1 MTNTAKILLKILL
14 HGDLHE
20 DDLEKYFDLD
30 SNSVKKNLKILNDIL
45 ITEKLGYIQKHN
57 NIYTLQKISN
67 DFSGFLSKL
76 DVLSSQERQDI
87 LCIRLLLKNELNLE
101 KLKVE
106 MNISRTTLHN
116 DLNNLKL
123 YLKKNNIEIESKCFK
138 GIFLKNTDAKN
149 IKYILSEKFMAL
161 FIGKNFLT
169 KLQKKILEEID
180 VIDKNK
186 FFKTYSKINDE
197 FKLGK
202 FIFTFYASYSMA
214 CVNQLIGPL
223 VFSDCDHSTLNHPE
237 LKNISKRLNKLKLDF
252 NSEFKFYLTDIIIK
266 TYYYMTFNSFLNNS
280 FNLFLNKLKDIFEL
294 NSNEYNE
301 LSNRLIFCYQM
312 GYLNYKYNLFWIN
325 LSYKY
330 PHHSEI
336 IDFFSETIKNSNT
349 KMFYSDIALLSNIII
364 EFLNEKN
371 YSKNFKILFVLVNT
385 NTEQSQKI
393 DNYLQLFYPEVK
405 FEVKNFLDIN
415 YFSNGALNDYNLII
429 SEFQNLDYPNLE
441 KIGRLNILELQNI
454 LNEIITKKILL
465 KLNHYKEKFSL
476 KKL

>member
-45 ITEKLGYIQKHN
+45 ITEKLGCIQKHN

-67 DFSGFLSKL
+67 DFSRFLAKL

-202 FIFTFYASYSMA
+202 
-214 CVNQLIGPL
+214 
-223 VFSDCDHSTLNHPE
+223 
-237 LKNISKRLNKLKLDF
+237 
-252 NSEFKFYLTDIIIK
+252 
-266 TYYYMTFNSFLNNS
+266 
-280 FNLFLNKLKDIFEL
+280 
-294 NSNEYNE
+294 
-301 LSNRLIFCYQM
+301 
-312 GYLNYKYNLFWIN
+312 
-325 LSYKY
+325 
-330 PHHSEI
+330 
-336 IDFFSETIKNSNT
+336 
-349 KMFYSDIALLSNIII
+349 
-364 EFLNEKN
+364 
-371 YSKNFKILFVLVNT
+371 
-385 NTEQSQKI
+385 
-393 DNYLQLFYPEVK
+393 
-405 FEVKNFLDIN
+405 
-415 YFSNGALNDYNLII
+415 
-429 SEFQNLDYPNLE
+429 
-441 KIGRLNILELQNI
+441 
-454 LNEIITKKILL
+454 
-465 KLNHYKEKFSL
+465 
-476 KKL
+476 